1 LSILDVENL
10 YKTYGTQ
17 TLFDHLS
24 FSISE
29 GERIGLIGVNGT
41 GKSTLLNVIAGRDS
55 AESGN
60 LRHAKAFELAYLS
73 QTPVFETGVTAL
85 DYIYSGTSPIMVAVR
100 GYEQALRRLERDPS
114 NPKLQ
119 EKLIER
125 QQQMDAANAWDAE
138 AAAKSILTRLGIH
151 DFETPVNECSGGQK
165 KRIALA
171 RALIQPADLLILDEP
186 TNHLDNDIIDWLEE
200 ALNQYPGA
208 LLMVTHDRYF
218 LNRVTR
224 KIFEL
229 DHGRLYIYD
238 GNYEL
243 FLEKKAEREEQEA
256 VGETKHQNQLRRELA
271 WLRRGAK
278 ARSTK
283 QKARVERVHE
293 MQEHKGPELKQS
305 VDLAIGSTR
314 LGKKVIEAKQLS
326 KDFNGEQLIHD
337 FDLLVTPGERL
348 GIIGSNGSGK
358 TTLLNM
364 LAKRINPDAGTVEI
378 GETVK
383 IGYYTQEHTEMNED
397 LTVIDYIKEAAQV
410 MKTADGQQVTAEQML
425 ERFLFSRPRQR
436 TFIRKLSGGEHKRLY
451 LLRILMSEP
460 NVLFLDEPTND
471 LDTETLTILEDYLL
485 QFPGTIL
492 AVSHD
497 RYFLDRVANRLI
509 AFEGEGVI
517 RRFEG
522 NYSEYMDERKMKQ
535 AAASKVKA
543 EKTAASVCQQTNQKK
558 KKLTYKE
565 QQEWNGIEDRI
576 ATLEARVEQLKQEI
590 VEAGSDA
597 GKVQELFAEQQNIET
612 ELDQAVERWTEL
624 SLKVEEIENQ

>member
-1 LSILDVENL
+1 MSILDVENL

-29 GERIGLIGVNGT
+29 DERIGLIGVNGT
-41 GKSTLLNVIAGRDS
+41 GKSTLLNVIAGKDS

-60 LRHAKAFELAYLS
+60 LRHANAFELAYLP
-73 QTPVFETGVTAL
+73 QTPVFESGVTAL
-85 DYIYSGTSPIMVAVR
+85 DYIYGGTSPIMTTVR
-100 GYEQALRRLERDPS
+100 NYEQALRRLEKDPS

-151 DFETPVNECSGGQK
+151 DFETPASEGSGGQK

-171 RALIQPADLLILDEP
+171 RALIQPADLLVLDEP
-186 TNHLDNDIIDWLEE
+186 TNHLDNDIIDWLED

-218 LNRVTR
+218 LNRVTH

-229 DHGRLYIYD
+229 DHGNLYIYD

-256 VGETKHQNQLRRELA
+256 AGETKHQNQLRRELA

-314 LGKKVIEAKQLS
+314 LGKKVIEAKQVS
-326 KDFNGEQLIHD
+326 KSFNGQPLIHN

-364 LAKRINPDAGTVEI
+364 LAKRVDPDAGTVEI

-410 MKTADGQQVTAEQML
+410 MRTADGQQVTAEQML

-485 QFPGTIL
+485 QFPGTVL

-522 NYSEYMDERKMKQ
+522 NYSEYMDERKMER
-535 AAASKVKA
+535 AAASKAKA
-543 EKTAASVCQQTNQKK
+543 MKPEAPARRQTPQK

-576 ATLEARVEQLKQEI
+576 ASLEEHVEQLKQEI

-597 GKVQELFAEQQNIET
+597 GKVQELFGKQQET
-612 ELDQAVERWTEL
+612 EAELDQAMERWTEL
-624 SLKVEEIENQ
+624 SLKVEELENQ

>member
-1 LSILDVENL
+1 MSILDVEDL

-17 TLFDHLS
+17 TLFNHLS

-41 GKSTLLNVIAGRDS
+41 GKSTLLNVLAGKDS
-55 AESGN
+55 AESGS
-60 LRHAKAFELAYLS
+60 LRHANAFKLAYLP
-73 QTPVFETGVTAL
+73 QTPTFDQGETAL
-85 DYIYSGTSPIMVAVR
+85 DYIYAGTSPVMVALR
-100 GYEQALRRLERDPS
+100 NYEQALANLEKNPSDQRLQA
-114 NPKLQ
+114 KLMD
-119 EKLIER
+119 R
-125 QQQMDAANAWDAE
+125 QQQMDAANAWEAE
-138 AAAKSILTRLGIH
+138 AAAKSILTRLGVH
-151 DFETPVNECSGGQK
+151 DFQTPANTFSGGQK

-186 TNHLDNDIIDWLEE
+186 TNHLDNDVIDWLEE

-229 DHGRLYIYD
+229 DHGELYVYD

-243 FLEKKAEREEQEA
+243 FLEKKAEREEQA
-256 VGETKHQNQLRRELA
+256 AAGEMKHQNQLRRELA

-293 MQEHKGPELKQS
+293 LQEHKGPEIKKS
-305 VDLAIGSTR
+305 VDLAMGTTR

-326 KDFNGEQLIHD
+326 KAFGTSHLINH
-337 FDLLVTPGERL
+337 FDLLITPGERL
-348 GIIGSNGSGK
+348 GIIGGNGCGK
-358 TTLLNM
+358 STLLNL
-364 LAKRINPDAGTVEI
+364 LAKRIQPDSGTVEI

-383 IGYYTQEHTEMNED
+383 IGYYTQEHLEMNEE

-410 MKTADGQQVTAEQML
+410 LRTSDGQQITAEQML

-436 TFIRKLSGGEHKRLY
+436 TFIHKLSGGEHKRLY
-451 LLRILMSEP
+451 LLRILMEEP

-471 LDTETLTILEDYLL
+471 LDTETLSILEDYLL

-492 AVSHD
+492 TVSHD
-497 RYFLDRVANRLI
+497 RYFLDRIAERLI
-509 AFEGEGVI
+509 AFEGDGVI

-522 NYSEYMDERKMKQ
+522 NYSAYMDERKKEQ
-535 AAASKVKA
+535 ASAAKLRA
-543 EKTAASVCQQTNQKK
+543 EKKDLVQKKPAAKK

-576 ATLEARVEQLKQEI
+576 ASLEEQVEQLKKDIGQS
-590 VEAGSDA
+590 GSDA
-597 GKVQELFAEQQNIET
+597 GKVQELYKKQQET
-612 ELDQAVERWTEL
+612 EAELDQAMERWTEL